1 MKCPHCVR
9 EEKTSELVIK
19 RAEPTAGEVKRYWDA
34 EGNLHVHD
42 DTIYRDVF
50 ACSNGHNWMVEQ
62 KSRCP
67 CQIGCAWNE
76 SRTITPPPT

>member
-9 EEKTSELVIK
+9 EEKKSTLSVQKASPIEGRVS
-19 RAEPTAGEVKRYWDA
+19 RYWDE

-42 DTIYRDVF
+42 DTVYRDVF
-50 ACSNGHNWMVEQ
+50 QCSSGHTWMTEQ

-67 CQIGCAWNE
+67 CQIGCPWNE
-76 SRTITPPPT
+76 TRIVTPSPS